1 MHEAHDALICIGHKT
16 YVNDKSRIRLSNQHY
31 YKNNAE
37 MTELFAD
44 LPEALENNYN
54 IKESKNSVLSAK
66 ETVWE
71 TTATGLP
78 QVNATVNY
86 QNFIKQPVSLL
97 PAAAFDN
104 TVSVVQTVED
114 YFGIQSNRDPVLPQG
129 FIPVVFGT
137 QQNLNA
143 SVTLTQLL
151 FDGSYLVGL
160 QASRAY
166 LKISEQANEKTEILT
181 REAVI
186 NTYGSVLVTEK
197 SIAILKS
204 NLKILEKNLNDAKK
218 IYENGF
224 NEQEDV
230 EQLEITYGTLKNQLN
245 NMQRMKIIAYQMLNL
260 SMGLSIDTELI
271 LTDSLDSLAEKNI
284 DLGLISESF
293 NLSNHIDL
301 KIAENDRESKRLMM
315 QLEKSKALPSLSAF
329 VNYGKQAYSDSFTFF
344 KGNQQWFGSSL
355 LGVSL
360 NVPIFSSLGRKAKTA
375 QAKIALESADIKLIE
390 IKQRLNLNA
399 QKAKNEY
406 QLSIQNYNTARRNVD
421 LSERIEKKQRTK
433 FFEGISS
440 SFDLLQAQN
449 QLYTQQQ
456 NYVQSMLDLI
466 AKKAALETALNI
478 PIK

>member
-1 MHEAHDALICIGHKT
+1 MKKYLIIIISLFLGFSGYAQKTKMMLSLDEAIQIALKNSYNT
-16 YVNDKSRIRLSNQHY
+16 KAS
-31 YKNNAE
+31 KNN
-37 MTELFAD
+37 
-44 LPEALENNYN
+44 
-54 IKESKNSVLSAK
+54 VLSAK

-78 QVNATVNY
+78 QINATINY

-104 TVSVVQTVED
+104 TSSVVETVED
-114 YFGIQSNRDPVLPQG
+114 YFGIQANRDPAAPEG

-137 QQNLNA
+137 QQNINA

-166 LKISEQANEKTEILT
+166 LKISEQANEKTELLT

-186 NTYGSVLVTEK
+186 NAYGTVLVTEK
-197 SIAILKS
+197 SVDILKG

-230 EQLEITYGTLKNQLN
+230 EQLEITYGTLKNQLS
-245 NMQRMKIIAYQMLNL
+245 NMERMKEIAYQMLNL
-260 SMGLSIDTELI
+260 SLGTSIDTSLT
-271 LTDSLDSLAEKNI
+271 LTDSLDSLAETHIN
-284 DLGLISESF
+284 LELISQSF

-329 VNYGKQAYSDSFTFF
+329 VNYGKQAFSDTFTFF
-344 KGNQQWFGSSL
+344 RGNQQWFDSSL
-355 LGVSL
+355 MGVSL

-375 QAKIALESADIKLIE
+375 QARIALETADVRLEE
-390 IKQRLNLNA
+390 IKQRLSLLA
-399 QKAKNEY
+399 KKAKNEY
-406 QLSIQNYNTARRNVD
+406 QLSIENYTTAKRNVE
-421 LSERIEKKQRTK
+421 LSERIEKKQRIK

-456 NYVQSMLDLI
+456 NYVQSMLEVI
-466 AKKAALETALNI
+466 AKKAALETALNVS
-478 PIK
+478 IK

>member
-1 MHEAHDALICIGHKT
+1 MKKYLIIITTLSMGFSSYAQKPDMVLSLDEAIQIALKNSYNT
-16 YVNDKSRIRLSNQHY
+16 KAS
-31 YKNNAE
+31 KNN
-37 MTELFAD
+37 
-44 LPEALENNYN
+44 
-54 IKESKNSVLSAK
+54 VLSAK

-78 QVNATVNY
+78 QISASINY

-104 TVSVVQTVED
+104 TASVVETVED
-114 YFGIQSNRDPVLPQG
+114 YFDIQSNRDPASPDG

-166 LKISEQANEKTEILT
+166 LKISEQANKKTELLT
-181 REAVI
+181 REAVV
-186 NTYGSVLVTEK
+186 NAYGSVLVTEK
-197 SIAILKS
+197 SIAILEG
-204 NLKILEKNLNDAKK
+204 NITVLEKNLEDAKK

-230 EQLEITYGTLKNQLN
+230 EQLEITFGTLKNQLL
-245 NMQRMKIIAYQMLNL
+245 NMQRMKVIAYQMLNL
-260 SMGLSIDTELI
+260 SIGVSINTSVI
-271 LTDSLDSLAEKNI
+271 LTDSLDSLAETNI
-284 DLGLISESF
+284 NLGLISEPF
-293 NLSNHIDL
+293 NMSNHIDL

-329 VNYGKQAYSDSFTFF
+329 VNYGKQAFSDTFTFF
-344 KGNQQWFGSSL
+344 RGNQQWFDSSL
-355 LGVSL
+355 MGVSL
-360 NVPIFSSLGRKAKTA
+360 NVPIFSSLGRRARTA
-375 QAKIALESADIKLIE
+375 QARIALETSDIRLE
-390 IKQRLNLNA
+390 ETKQRLSLLA
-399 QKAKNEY
+399 EKAKNEY
-406 QLSIQNYNTARRNVD
+406 QLSIENYTTAKRNVE
-421 LSERIEKKQRTK
+421 LSERIEKKQRIK

-456 NYVQSMLDLI
+456 NYVQSMLEVI

>member
-1 MHEAHDALICIGHKT
+1 MKKYLIVITTLVFSLTG
-16 YVNDKSRIRLSNQHY
+16 YAQV
-31 YKNNAE
+31 
-37 MTELFAD
+37 TELTLSLEHAINI
-44 LPEALENNYN
+44 ALEKNYN
-54 IKESKNSVLSAK
+54 IRAAKNTVSSAK

-78 QVNATVNY
+78 QIDATINY

-104 TVSVVQTVED
+104 TSSVVETVED
-114 YFGIQSNRDPVLPQG
+114 YFGIQANRDPAAPEG

-137 QQNLNA
+137 QQNINA

-166 LKISEQANEKTEILT
+166 LKISEQANEKTELLT

-186 NTYGSVLVTEK
+186 NAYGTVLVTEK
-197 SIAILKS
+197 SVDILKG

-230 EQLEITYGTLKNQLN
+230 EQLEITYGTLKNQLS
-245 NMQRMKIIAYQMLNL
+245 NMERMKEIAYQMLNL
-260 SMGLSIDTELI
+260 ALGTSTNTSLT
-271 LTDSLDSLAEKNI
+271 LTDSLDSLAETHIN
-284 DLGLISESF
+284 LELISQPF

-329 VNYGKQAYSDSFTFF
+329 VNYGKQAFSDTFTFF
-344 KGNQQWFGSSL
+344 RGNQQWFDSSL
-355 LGVSL
+355 MGVSL

-375 QAKIALESADIKLIE
+375 QARIALETADVRLE
-390 IKQRLNLNA
+390 ETKQRLSLLA
-399 QKAKNEY
+399 KKAKNEY
-406 QLSIQNYNTARRNVD
+406 QLSIENYTTAKRNVE
-421 LSERIEKKQRTK
+421 LSERIEKKQRIK

-456 NYVQSMLDLI
+456 NYVQSMLEVI
-466 AKKAALETALNI
+466 AKKAALETALNVS
-478 PIK
+478 IK